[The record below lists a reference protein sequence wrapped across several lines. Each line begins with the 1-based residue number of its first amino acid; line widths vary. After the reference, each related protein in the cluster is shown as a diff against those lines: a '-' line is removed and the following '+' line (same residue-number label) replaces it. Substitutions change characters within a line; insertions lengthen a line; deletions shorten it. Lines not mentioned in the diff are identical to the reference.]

1 MSKSEFGGPWTLIKL
16 DVLKKYLNFYTTVLK
31 NTKFKT
37 YYFDAFAGSGDCHI
51 KDKNGDLQ
59 KIEGSATIAVTKLKN
74 EFQFIHLIEKNEEYV
89 KELSNLVGSKSIVRV
104 HNNDANIKMQN
115 LIDSINWKESRGV
128 AFLDPYGLQLE
139 WTTLEKIAKTKAID
153 VWYLFPIGGLNR
165 LIPKEQEKSK
175 EINNELVDRVLG
187 TKEWRD
193 LFYKTTDQSSFIL
206 DKNDNKKK
214 ALNTSEIGEY
224 LKNRLE
230 TIYKGWVSDPIILTS
245 SSSSP
250 LFYLFFA
257 GSNTNPNAVEIYKKG
272 VIHLKNM
279 HKDHKLGLTLLNEKD
294 TPQKNL
300 FSEN

>member
-1 MSKSEFGGPWTLIKL
+1 MNKSEFGGPWTLIKL
-16 DVLKKYLNFYTTVLK
+16 DVLKKYLNFYTSVLK
-31 NTKFKT
+31 NKSFRT
-37 YYFDAFAGSGDCHI
+37 YYFDAFAGSGDCYI
-51 KDKNGDLQ
+51 KDKNGYLQ

-115 LIDSINWKESRGV
+115 LIDSINWRESRGV

-153 VWYLFPIGGLNR
+153 VWYLFPISGLNR
-165 LIPKEQEKSK
+165 LIPKDQEKSK
-175 EINNELVDRVLG
+175 EINNELVDRILG
-187 TKEWRD
+187 TKEWREI
-193 LFYKTTDQSSFIL
+193 FYKSTDQSSFIS
-206 DKNDNKKK
+206 DKNDSKKK
-214 ALNTSEIGEY
+214 VLNTSEIGEY
-224 LKNRLE
+224 VKNRLE

-245 SSSSP
+245 SSLSP

-272 VIHLKNM
+272 VTHLKNM
-279 HKDHKLGLTLLNEKD
+279 HKEHKLGLPLLNEKD